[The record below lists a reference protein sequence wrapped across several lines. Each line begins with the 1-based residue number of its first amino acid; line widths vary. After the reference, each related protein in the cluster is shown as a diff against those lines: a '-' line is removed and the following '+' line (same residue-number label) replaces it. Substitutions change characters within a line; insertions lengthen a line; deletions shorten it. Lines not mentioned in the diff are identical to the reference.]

1 MSARH
6 GEDLVARRLAPGT
19 SPAPGHRSRSRFT
32 VIGNLAAPVADRYRG
47 GTARISTGADA

>member
-1 MSARH
+1 MSAQH
-6 GEDLVARRLAPGT
+6 GEDLVARRLAPGK
-19 SPAPGHRSRSRFT
+19 SPAPRSRSRFT